1 MHILAR
7 PSSRNEQRKGCKPE
21 VLTSERWHMKAWQ
34 LTEPCREAHGQHA
47 AAAWGIPTVLYSQ
60 AAAKATYAHR
70 RRQPEYTTVFPPL
83 PSGTWLD
90 QATHPLATPAC
101 HPSAR
106 GASTE
111 FPRGASP
118 STPSTLSF
126 KTFEFENTIVKV
138 FIDWVECRIQCLPPN
153 VASEIGLDLWL
164 YDLRRKPA
172 PTSEQEIALKK
183 RILHLA
189 NRSPLGLQEAIENRT
204 FKSLLGNGFE
214 WIQCPTNW

>member
-1 MHILAR
+1 MSGMHGR
-7 PSSRNEQRKGCKPE
+7 SPYEYN
-21 VLTSERWHMKAWQ
+21 TWHMKAWQ

-47 AAAWGIPTVLYSQ
+47 ASAQPSPWSIPSVLYSQ

-70 RRQPEYTTVFPPL
+70 RRQPEYTTIFPPL
-83 PSGTWLD
+83 PSSPSGTWLG
-90 QATHPLATPAC
+90 PANLFDFDMSN
-101 HPSAR
+101 PSVCE
-106 GASTE
+106 ASTE

-126 KTFEFENTIVKV
+126 KAFEFDNTVVKV

-189 NRSPLGLQEAIENRT
+189 NRSPLGLHEAIENRT